1 MNLKATRQR
10 RVNPWRSPTSW
21 IFLLGLLIF
30 GDVVLAETWNEDSVD
45 FTLDPSGALGG
56 IVSKA
61 WAWDIH
67 GSGYLNFA
75 ELAAT
80 VEDDEWDKTI
90 PIALDAAILY
100 LSKRPDDLPD
110 WKKDAIG
117 AVSSDGSTSY
127 CCTTANIQK
136 GDTFC
141 DENKIGQ
148 LVVNADRD
156 EILKVDH
163 RRMLT
168 TEFSGMTGVVSV
180 DETEHMILVFGYCD
194 DVIDNIKETK
204 APPVRIKGPLIGVSY
219 VSGNTL
225 PLYAVLAILVTALTV
240 WYRRLMTEHIDS
252 RIQVEEWIFKTL
264 SLSAVAQVLEMILIA
279 TEVYSNNEPIALEFF
294 SDALGSVASAASR
307 CLYLVLALGLGVVT
321 SQLSKTTHFM
331 LGTCLGGY
339 VLGLCVIDAMDVVE
353 RGSFIAFVEQIV
365 FVMDVVFLV
374 WIPCALCKT
383 MKFLNHNGEELKL
396 VRYRWILRIYGLAI
410 LMSIVQIFGFFFDMI
425 RNGGRNYDL
434 ESVREGNEVIH
445 VVVLVCI
452 AYLWKPNPSQQQY
465 AYVLLEEDQGDAD
478 CDDMTRI
485 TDLELTEVVNGG
497 EEVVIDE
504 EDQLQGQQSN
514 YSDNHIA

>member
-1 MNLKATRQR
+1 MNLLATRQR
-10 RVNPWRSPTSW
+10 SANPWRSPPSW
-21 IFLLGLLIF
+21 LLFLGLLIF
-30 GDVVLAETWNEDSVD
+30 GDVVSAETWNEESVD

-56 IVSKA
+56 IVSNA

-75 ELAAT
+75 ELSVT
-80 VEDDEWDKTI
+80 VEDETWNKTI
-90 PIALDAAILY
+90 PIVLDAAIFY
-100 LSKRPDDLPD
+100 LKTKPDDFSD

-117 AVSSDGSTSY
+117 AMSSDGSKSY

-148 LVVNADRD
+148 LIVNADRD
-156 EILKVDH
+156 EILGVDH

-168 TEFSGMTGVVSV
+168 TDFTGMMGVVSV
-180 DETEHMILVFGYCD
+180 DETEHMVLVFGYCD
-194 DVIDNIKETK
+194 DVIVNIEETK

-225 PLYAVLAILVTALTV
+225 PLYAVLAVLMAGLTV
-240 WYRRLMTEHIDS
+240 WYRRLMTENVDS
-252 RIQVEEWIFKTL
+252 RIQIEEWIFKTL
-264 SLSAVAQVLEMILIA
+264 GLSAAAQVLEMILIA
-279 TEVYSNNEPIALEFF
+279 TEVYSNNEPIALEFL
-294 SDALGSVASAASR
+294 SDILGSVASAASR

-321 SQLSKTTHFM
+321 SQLSKTTHYM
-331 LGTCLGGY
+331 LGACLGGY

-383 MKFLNHNGEELKL
+383 MRFLNRNGEDLKL

-410 LMSIVQIFGFFFDMI
+410 LMSVLQIFLFFFDMI
-425 RNGGRNYDL
+425 RSGGRTYDL
-434 ESVREGNEVIH
+434 ESVREGNEIIH
-445 VVVLVCI
+445 VVVLICI

-465 AYVLLEEDQGDAD
+465 AYVLLEEDENNAD
-478 CDDMTRI
+478 CDNMTRI
-485 TDLELTEVVNGG
+485 TDLELTEVVNG

-504 EDQLQGQQSN
+504 EDQIQRQPTTD
-514 YSDNHIA
+514 SDNHIM